1 MSMHSANLLV
11 IDSSPDHAQTINSFL
26 RNSGIA
32 VRVMSAAGLD
42 ELETA
47 LKEKTPFLILI
58 GRQLPSSMKISQV
71 LLAADQHSTPV
82 AMQIE
87 PEDTANIEAA
97 IATHPMLIIN
107 SEEND
112 QLMQVVKQ
120 HMSGG
125 KTVREYDDLLQKQEE
140 LQHRYNL
147 LLDSARDSIAYIHE
161 GLHVYANRAY
171 LELLQVKGLNEI
183 EGISLLE
190 LMTTDEGVDPKKLL
204 RDMNQAVFPDEAL
217 EVTINTLGDKQLRA
231 ELTFSPAK
239 FHGEQCIQMM
249 VREKDANHVLH
260 EELDRLRKTD
270 HLTHMINRQT
280 FTARLSEL
288 IEEGVGEDHRTA
300 VMYIEIDG
308 ISELQQELGMEGID
322 TYILDL
328 ANIITGCTNENDIPS
343 RFSDNGFVVLI
354 RGDESSSMQETGDC
368 ILENYANHII
378 DLGDQTKTASCS
390 IGMTTLGPLTRD
402 ANEVIAQ
409 AKTAFEQAS
418 ETGNTFVRFKP
429 ALTTVHSGEVDRD
442 WVERIRYALN
452 NHDFYT
458 VQQSIVDLEGENE
471 GLFENRTFMR
481 EDGGDTQAGE
491 FMLAAERND
500 LGSTIDRHIIPQ
512 IMLAIAGTGDRHI
525 ISLSTNSILDFSFPN
540 WFQRMLKE
548 TEVEGSQLILQ
559 ISAIVAESHLKPTR
573 RVIEELQLLGCN
585 FVLSEFD
592 NDRTTVQLLEH
603 LPINMIKL
611 RPGLAKGLSSNT
623 TNQEIIR
630 AVVRAVE
637 TRNMTIIADEVQD
650 ASDLAVLW
658 QCGVKLV
665 TGDFLNEA
673 PQVVGQ

>member
-1 MSMHSANLLV
+1 MHSAYLLV
-11 IDSSPDHAQTINSFL
+11 IDNSPDHAQVINSFL
-26 RNSGIA
+26 RNSGVA
-32 VRVMSAAGLD
+32 VRVMSVSGLG

-58 GRQLPSSMKISQV
+58 GRSLPTSMKISQV

-82 AMQIE
+82 VMQVE
-87 PEDTANIEAA
+87 PDDTTNIEAA
-97 IATHPMLIIN
+97 IATHPLLIIN
-107 SEEND
+107 AEDND
-112 QLMQVVKQ
+112 QLMQVVKR

-125 KTVREYDDLLQKQEE
+125 KTAREYDDLLQKQEE
-140 LQHRYNL
+140 LHHRYNL
-147 LLDSARDSIAYIHE
+147 LLDSARDSIAYVHE

-171 LELLQVKGLNEI
+171 LELLQVKTLEEI

-190 LMTTDEGVDPKKLL
+190 LMTTGEGVDLKKLL
-204 RDMNQAVFPDEAL
+204 RDMNQAIFPEEAL
-217 EVTINTLGDKQLRA
+217 AVTINTLGNQHLKA

-249 VREKDANHVLH
+249 VREQDANHVLH

-280 FTARLSEL
+280 FTARLTEL
-288 IEEGVGEDHRTA
+288 VGEGFGDDHRTA

-308 ISELQQELGMEGID
+308 ITQLQHDLGMDGID

-328 ANIITGCTNENDIPS
+328 ANVISGCTKENDIPS

-354 RGDESSSMQETGDC
+354 RGDESSSLQETGDC

-402 ANEVIAQ
+402 AEEVIGQ
-409 AKTAFEQAS
+409 AKTAFKQAS
-418 ETGNTFVRFKP
+418 ESGNTLIRYKP
-429 ALTTVHSGEVDRD
+429 ALTTVSSGEAERD

-481 EDGGDTQAGE
+481 EDGGDTVASE

-500 LGSTIDRHIIPQ
+500 LGSTIDRHVIPQ

-525 ISLSTNSILDFSFPN
+525 ISLSTNSILDFSFPD
-540 WFQRMLKE
+540 WFKRMLKE

-559 ISAIVAESHLKPTR
+559 VSAIVAESHLKPTR
-573 RVIEELQLLGCN
+573 RVVEEFQALGCN

-592 NDRTTVQLLEH
+592 NDRRTIQLLEH
-603 LPINMIKL
+603 LPISMIKL
-611 RPGLAKGLSSNT
+611 RPGLAKGLSSST

-630 AVVRAVE
+630 AVVKAVE
-637 TRNMTIIADEVQD
+637 ARNMTIIADEVED